1 MQIIWTI
8 TPTVSSKKF
17 TAKLRKADTGEIV
30 AEQPYTQ
37 TGSVTLNRLFEQ
49 GFNGSFEQQ
58 NIQFLI
64 ETTETSLNL
73 TYSLQFVRVSES
85 EDSSEDFSATITAGI
100 VEPDS
105 LVETIFVQDNIPDIG
120 ILEFLTGIFKM
131 FNLTAFIEDDPS
143 SDDFGKVVVKTLDS
157 FYSGGTSRDI
167 TEFVDTSQG
176 ESNFSVPFNDI
187 QFKFADPKTFGA
199 FFFEKL
205 NNRQLGSVKAS
216 STSGSGRDPR
226 LNRGQDY
233 RVQLPFEK
241 MFFEK
246 LTDGNDNSDTTIG
259 FGYFVDDNQAPV
271 INKPLMFFRANTTG
285 TAIQMQDGGGTGT
298 PLSITQYNR
307 ASNFRV
313 GTQSVVIAV
322 SSGESSAVSFSYVVP
337 TTFATATV
345 SVSPNSST
353 TVNPLVTGSLL
364 RTSTV
369 SSESNVTTTFTT
381 LTTGNTL
388 NFSTEINPFVATVE
402 DNNTLFLN
410 FYSKYIRDVFS
421 YNRRLIKVNAIL
433 PQKFL
438 LRYKLSDTIVI
449 NNTEFYINKIT
460 TNLQTGKSKLE
471 LLTKVNTIS

>member
-1 MQIIWTI
+1 
-8 TPTVSSKKF
+8 
-17 TAKLRKADTGEIV
+17 
-30 AEQPYTQ
+30 
-37 TGSVTLNRLFEQ
+37 
-49 GFNGSFEQQ
+49 
-58 NIQFLI
+58 
-64 ETTETSLNL
+64 
-73 TYSLQFVRVSES
+73 
-85 EDSSEDFSATITAGI
+85 
-100 VEPDS
+100 

-157 FYSGGTSRDI
+157 FYASGSSRDI

-322 SSGESSAVSFSYVVP
+322 SSGESSAVSFEYVNP
-337 TTFATATV
+337 STFDTETV

-421 YNRRLIKVNAIL
+421 YNRRLVKVNAIL

-438 LRYKLSDTIVI
+438 LRYKLSDTIVVG
-449 NNTEFYINKIT
+449 NTEFYINKIT
-460 TNLQTGKSKLE
+460 TNLQTGKSSLE